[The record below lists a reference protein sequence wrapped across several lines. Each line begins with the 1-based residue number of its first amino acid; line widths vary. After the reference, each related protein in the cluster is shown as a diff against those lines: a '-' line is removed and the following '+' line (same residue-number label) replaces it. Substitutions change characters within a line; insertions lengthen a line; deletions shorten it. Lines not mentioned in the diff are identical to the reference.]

1 MKDMKF
7 GINDIVSVEVDYDNL
22 VIYADCYNDSIQDGA
37 TLEFKIITDGAKVWN
52 DNYGVEGS
60 PTWIDTNVPEV
71 YTLTLV
77 GDDHQVE
84 GVVID
89 YLIGITVD
97 EVETKVINDWL
108 KESVCD
114 C

>member
-1 MKDMKF
+1 MKF

-22 VIYADCYNDSIQDGA
+22 AVYADCYNDTIQDGA
-37 TLEFKIITDGAKVWN
+37 TLEFKVCVDGVKVWN
-52 DNYGVEGS
+52 DSYGVEGS

-84 GVVID
+84 WIVID
-89 YLIGITVD
+89 YLIEVTVD
-97 EVETKVINDWL
+97 EVESIVINKWL
-108 KESVCD
+108 KEFV
-114 C
+114 